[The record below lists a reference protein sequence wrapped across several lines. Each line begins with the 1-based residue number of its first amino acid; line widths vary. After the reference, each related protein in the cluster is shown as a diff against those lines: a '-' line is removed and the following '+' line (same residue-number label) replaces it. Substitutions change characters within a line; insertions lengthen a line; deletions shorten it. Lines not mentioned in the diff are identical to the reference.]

1 MGWLVVVCEAH
12 GLDGIYFVAAHY
24 HIAVQSRR
32 LVRPVRPADEARLRA
47 MGAALSG
54 VPLSEATAAVE
65 QGRLVDART
74 GQGASWDPVATV
86 LPVSERLRGL
96 VEGPDY
102 EEAVAR
108 EAGRFAYRLL
118 PSS

>member
-1 MGWLVVVCEAH
+1 VCETH
-12 GLDGIYFVAAHY
+12 GLDGIYFVAGHY

-47 MGAALSG
+47 VGAALSG
-54 VPLSEATAAVE
+54 VPLPEATAAFE
-65 QGRLVDART
+65 QGRLVDVHT
-74 GQGASWDPVATV
+74 GRPAIWEPVATV

-96 VEGPDY
+96 VEGPAY

-108 EAGRFAYRLL
+108 EADRFAYRLL
-118 PSS
+118 PPS